1 MMNSIAKKDKLV
13 TRTTSRR
20 NWKQSPTQSRT
31 TTKSNRYTKD
41 TDINSLN
48 QQGNQG
54 NQGNQG
60 KQTKAVNNKPFNKA
74 RREVIIVVVRMA
86 LLPTIMSAVFSVE

>member
-54 NQGNQG
+54 NQG

>member
-31 TTKSNRYTKD
+31 TTNSNRYTKD

-48 QQGNQG
+48 QQG